1 MKLLFPE
8 PQKLSLLLIDSCVQ
22 TINISKTKGSN
33 SDRFTMSSMVVKHSY
48 ISCECSFS
56 LFSAHSLI
64 NSLFVGYQLKAKHRW
79 SFLFIPALCSC
90 VTVKWMLFYV
100 CSIFYTVCRIGS
112 LLSALILI
120 SFLLCVGGL
129 HNHSAVPLEEHYI
142 LLS

>member
-8 PQKLSLLLIDSCVQ
+8 PQKLSLLRIDSCVQ

-48 ISCECSFS
+48 ISCECAVS

-90 VTVKWMLFYV
+90 VTVKWMLFMFAV
-100 CSIFYTVCRIGS
+100 FSIPFIGLEAYWVHWS
-112 LLSALILI
+112 WYHFSCVLVAYII
-120 SFLLCVGGL
+120 ILLC
-129 HNHSAVPLEEHYI
+129 H
-142 LLS
+142 